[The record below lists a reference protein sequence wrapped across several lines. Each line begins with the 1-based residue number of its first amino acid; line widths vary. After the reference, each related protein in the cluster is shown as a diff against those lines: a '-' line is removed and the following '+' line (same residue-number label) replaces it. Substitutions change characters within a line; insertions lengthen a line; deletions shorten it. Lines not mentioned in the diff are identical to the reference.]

1 MKGGVMN
8 TKGEVFR
15 KTQTT
20 RELIERCAELQ
31 SGVREVLE
39 EIQLLNMRDPFPEEE
54 TDWEMNPSLAQKKDH
69 RMRAGPFNFLYF
81 L

>member
-39 EIQLLNMRDPFPEEE
+39 ELQLLNMRDPFPEEE
-54 TDWEMNPSLAQKKDH
+54 TD
-69 RMRAGPFNFLYF
+69 
-81 L
+81 